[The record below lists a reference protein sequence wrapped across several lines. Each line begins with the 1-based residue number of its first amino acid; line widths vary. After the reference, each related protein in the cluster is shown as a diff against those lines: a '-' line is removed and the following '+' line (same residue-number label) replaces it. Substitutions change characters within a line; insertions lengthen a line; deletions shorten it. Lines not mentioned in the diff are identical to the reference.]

1 MAEVTLELDIV
12 TPERLLVAEK
22 VDQVNI
28 PGIDGDMG
36 ILPNHAPI
44 ISTLRPGSLS
54 YEMDGKATTLVVTG
68 GFMEVAD
75 NRVII
80 LAENAEFA
88 NEIDK
93 ERALASKAKAEE
105 ALASAKLSEPDFEEA
120 QLRLFR
126 ATARLENVDGE
137 Q

>member
-1 MAEVTLELDIV
+1 MADETLELDIV
-12 TPERLLVAEK
+12 SPERLLVTEK

-28 PGIDGDMG
+28 PGTEGDMG

-44 ISTLRPGSLS
+44 ISTLRPGSIS
-54 YEMDGKATTLVVTG
+54 YEVGGKLTTLVVTG

-93 ERALASKAKAEE
+93 ERALVSKAKAEE
-105 ALASAKLSEPDFEEA
+105 ALA
-120 QLRLFR
+120 
-126 ATARLENVDGE
+126 
-137 Q
+137 

>member
-1 MAEVTLELDIV
+1 MADETLELDIV
-12 TPERLLVAEK
+12 SPERLLVTEK

-28 PGIDGDMG
+28 PGTEGDMG

-44 ISTLRPGSLS
+44 ISTLRPGSIS
-54 YEMDGKATTLVVTG
+54 YEVGGKLTTLVVTG

-93 ERALASKAKAEE
+93 ERALVSKAKAEE
-105 ALASAKLSEPDFEEA
+105 ALAGAKLSEPEFEEA
-120 QLRLFR
+120 QHRLFR
-126 ATARLENVDGE
+126 ATARLENADGE
-137 Q
+137 

>member
-1 MAEVTLELDIV
+1 MAEETLELDIV
-12 TPERLLVAEK
+12 TPERLLVTEK

-28 PGIDGDMG
+28 PGVNGDMG

-54 YEMDGKATTLVVTG
+54 YEMAGKLTTLVVTG
-68 GFMEVAD
+68 GFMEVAE

-88 NEIDK
+88 NEIDR

-105 ALASAKLSEPDFEEA
+105 ALAGAKLSEPEFEEA

-126 ATARLENVDGE
+126 AAARLENIRED
-137 Q
+137 

>member
-1 MAEVTLELDIV
+1 MAEETLELDIV
-12 TPERLLVAEK
+12 TPERLLVTEK
-22 VDQVNI
+22 VGQVNV

-54 YEMDGKATTLVVTG
+54 YEMEGKVTALVVTG

-80 LAENAEFA
+80 LAENAEFT

-93 ERALASKAKAEE
+93 ERALASKEKAEK
-105 ALASAKLSEPDFEEA
+105 ALADAKLSDPDFEEA

-126 ATARLENVDGE
+126 ATARLDHVDEN
-137 Q
+137 

>member
-1 MAEVTLELDIV
+1 MSQKTLELDIV
-12 TPERLLVAEK
+12 TPERLLVTEQ

-36 ILPNHAPI
+36 ILASHAPI

-54 YEMDGKATTLVVTG
+54 YEMDGETITLFVSG
-68 GFMEVAD
+68 GFMEVAE

-80 LAENAEFA
+80 LAESAEFS

-93 ERALASKAKAEE
+93 QRALASKEKAEK
-105 ALASAKLSEPDFEEA
+105 ALADTKLSDVDFEEA
-120 QLRLFR
+120 QLSLFR
-126 ATARLENVDGE
+126 AMARLDQVDKN
-137 Q
+137 

>member
-1 MAEVTLELDIV
+1 MADETLELDIV

-22 VDQVNI
+22 VEQVNI
-28 PGIDGDMG
+28 PGAEGDMG

-54 YEMDGKATTLVVTG
+54 YEVDGKSTTLVVTG
-68 GFMEVAD
+68 GFMEVAE
-75 NRVII
+75 NRVIV

-88 NEIDK
+88 NEIDR

-105 ALASAKLSEPDFEEA
+105 ALAGAKLSEPEFEEA

-137 Q
+137 